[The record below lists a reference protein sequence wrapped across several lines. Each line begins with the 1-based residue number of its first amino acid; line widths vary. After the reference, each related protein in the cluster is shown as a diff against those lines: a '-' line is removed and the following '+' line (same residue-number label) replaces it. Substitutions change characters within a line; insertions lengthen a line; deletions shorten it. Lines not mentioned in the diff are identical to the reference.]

1 MQHNNMAYMHQ
12 APAERAPMWRR
23 QQCLWRWRWWV
34 AVISSVIRVG
44 DSEGLDRQVGRQAGW
59 LAGWLSALMAEG
71 QCVR

>member
-1 MQHNNMAYMHQ
+1 M
-12 APAERAPMWRR
+12 
-23 QQCLWRWRWWV
+23 